1 MNEKNW
7 SFTRKLVYK
16 GMLFLFLSFMLGG
29 LVKLARDNV
38 AVVTSENV
46 KYKNLPIYCVETDK
60 KQISLT
66 FDAAWGD
73 EDLDDILATLE
84 EYDAK
89 ATFFVTGDWA
99 ARFPEAIKKIHK
111 AGHDLGNHGDNHKHM
126 SQLSKEENK
135 KEIKGC
141 HDKIKALT
149 NHDMILFRAPY
160 GDYNESLVE
169 TAKEC
174 NYYTIQ
180 WDVDSLDWKDYGEV
194 SIVKTVLEHKHLGN
208 GSIILLHNGATYTR
222 NALPTLLKGLK
233 EAGYEMVPV
242 SKLIYK
248 EQFEMNHEGRQVK
261 K

>member
-1 MNEKNW
+1 MFKKENRLSELDQRLEEARNLLNDMKSLKSEMAHTYRKSIKRLESNVEDMKDKIYFNNEKID
-7 SFTRKLVYK
+7 SVYK
-16 GMLFLFLSFMLGG
+16 DMDGYLRDWSKMISELSSKHAEMVMALRIHMEEELNQQQEQINELRRAVG
-29 LVKLARDNV
+29 LEV
-38 AVVTSENV
+38 
-46 KYKNLPIYCVETDK
+46 P
-60 KQISLT
+60 
-66 FDAAWGD
+66 
-73 EDLDDILATLE
+73 
-84 EYDAK
+84 
-89 ATFFVTGDWA
+89 
-99 ARFPEAIKKIHK
+99 
-111 AGHDLGNHGDNHKHM
+111 
-126 SQLSKEENK
+126 KEENK

-180 WDVDSLDWKDYGEV
+180 WDVDSLDWKDYGEA